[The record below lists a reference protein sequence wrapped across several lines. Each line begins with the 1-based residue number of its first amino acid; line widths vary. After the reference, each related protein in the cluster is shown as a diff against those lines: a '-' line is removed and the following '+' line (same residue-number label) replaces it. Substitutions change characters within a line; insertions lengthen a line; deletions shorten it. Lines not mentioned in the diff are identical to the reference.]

1 MSVNR
6 LQQKPSVNDSNNKN
20 PVSTSSTSRMAFAPA
35 DLWRDLLSKPAV
47 LIGK

>member
-6 LQQKPSVNDSNNKN
+6 LQQKSPVNDSNTKK
-20 PVSTSSTSRMAFAPA
+20 PVGTSSTSRMPFASA